1 MDNIEKILIVADDS
15 PISVKAV
22 HYGYA
27 LARQLRAKVAL
38 LSVENTL
45 ENPPDT
51 LVPYEVPYA
60 ESRFEHL
67 ENFLSAMERD
77 YADGIETE
85 KFVEEGNIK
94 ETVLR
99 VADKW
104 KAQVIVAGTH
114 ARKGLGRLI
123 LGSTSEDIL
132 HGSKIPMFIVPLD
145 KD

>member
-132 HGSKIPMFIVPLD
+132 HGSKIPMFIVPMD

>member
-114 ARKGLGRLI
+114 ARKDLGRLI

-132 HGSKIPMFIVPLD
+132 HGSKIPMFIVPMD